1 MICILEN
8 TLVPPEYVFWFQN
21 ERMINFDADRDV
33 TVQTTTGR
41 KTSSKLN
48 IQRYLSHRRNWG
60 GEGADAPPPPFIST
74 LLKGAK

>member
-48 IQRYLSHRRNWG
+48 IQRYWS
-60 GEGADAPPPPFIST
+60 PPH
-74 LLKGAK
+74 